1 MYVFIY
7 IYILFCLNLFC
18 QKIQKSKNQK
28 IKNIQNIPQNQS
40 SKNLQKRPPHPSDH
54 LSAANDSAPSR
65 RNGLSKTSPKISHP
79 IICKNV
85 SPIRRTIRRTIRPLI
100 LHLRNPQHNGLH
112 VTTSQN
118 KNKSIKVRPR
128 KWVGG
133 R

>member
-65 RNGLSKTSPKISHP
+65 RNGLSKSSPEYTHP
-79 IICKNV
+79 RILQNV
-85 SPIRRTIRRTIRPLI
+85 LPIRRTIRPLI